1 MKTRLVSLFLAA
13 AISLC
18 AQTKKTIQVMVSP
31 DSGYAAA
38 STIVSGSRDA
48 ILIDPQFAKSEAK
61 KVAAAIKASGK
72 NLTTVYVTHGHPDHY
87 FGLAVM
93 KEEFPN
99 AKLVALPEV
108 VPAIERGWAGR
119 REFWYPTYGE
129 ELPSATPV
137 LPTAL
142 AKPELE
148 LEGEV
153 FPITGGLTGDGP
165 GNSMVW
171 IPSLRAIVAGDI
183 IFNHVHFGQPAD
195 NTAWEASFA
204 KIEALKPAMVIGGHA
219 KVGTQHTPDVI
230 EWMRQ
235 YTRDFRALKAQS
247 KSAEEL
253 KQKVLAKY
261 PDLAMP
267 SILDR
272 EAGNAFAPP
281 APVKGK

>member
-1 MKTRLVSLFLAA
+1 MKIRLFASFLMLSAA
-13 AISLC
+13 MS
-18 AQTKKTIQVMVSP
+18 AQTKKTIQVIVSP
-31 DSGYAAA
+31 DSGYAAT
-38 STIVSGSRDA
+38 STIVSGERDA

-72 NLTTVYVTHGHPDHY
+72 NLTTVYVTHAHPDHY

-99 AKLVALPEV
+99 AKLVALPDA
-108 VPAIERGWAGR
+108 VPAIERGWPGR

-165 GNSMVW
+165 GNSMMW
-171 IPSLRAIVAGDI
+171 IPSLRAVIAGDI
-183 IFNHVHFGQPAD
+183 IFNQVHFGQPAD

-204 KIEALKPAMVIGGHA
+204 KIEALKPAMVIGGHS
-219 KVGTQHTPDVI
+219 KIGVQHTPAVI
-230 EWMRQ
+230 DWMRQ
-235 YTRDFRALKAQS
+235 YTKDFRAFKAQS

-261 PDLAMP
+261 PNLAMP

-281 APVKGK
+281 APAKGK